1 MVKLSSAIVTW
12 GLVAL
17 ITAAS
22 PVAFALKMVRAV
34 KLHGRNMPSGD
45 ERAIITLA
53 KQGKA
58 EESLK
63 ECRRCLKNRP
73 SDNHLKLLEAQLLR
87 FLLDD
92 TESQKRLEE
101 LRNAKDLTGEEL
113 EAAAITSDALEQWLL
128 TKYFA
133 EKGLPLVA
141 EKDRV
146 KLLLLIGDSLN
157 KLSLFSEAE
166 KNYAKAL
173 QYDKGTRTLDTLIY
187 FYQARKKPNLVVKY
201 CDLAL
206 QRNNDANSI
215 NVVKRHKFRGES
227 LMQLGR
233 YKQALAD
240 LDYCL
245 SKTPNESYLY
255 RQKAIAN
262 EKLGNKKDAEADKLK
277 AIAVDKGM
285 LGSD

>member
-1 MVKLSSAIVTW
+1 MVKLSRAIVTC
-12 GLVAL
+12 GLAAL
-17 ITAAS
+17 ITATA
-22 PVAFALKMVRAV
+22 PIALALKMERAV
-34 KLHGRNMPSGD
+34 KLHGRNLPSV
-45 ERAIITLA
+45 EEKTIIALA

-73 SDNHLKLLEAQLLR
+73 NDNHLKLLEAQLLR
-87 FLLDD
+87 FLLDE

-101 LRNAKDLTGEEL
+101 LRNAKDLSGEEL
-113 EAAAITSDALEQWLL
+113 VAAAVTSDALEQWLL

-133 EKGLPLVA
+133 EKGLPLIA

-146 KLLLLIGDSLN
+146 KMLLLLGDSLN

-166 KNYAKAL
+166 KIYVKAL
-173 QYDKGTRTLDTLIY
+173 PYDKGTKTPDTLIY
-187 FYQARKKPNLVVKY
+187 FYQARKKPDLVVKY

-206 QRNNDANSI
+206 KRESDENSI

-277 AIAVDKGM
+277 AIAVDKAM